1 MSSLR
6 LTPPIS
12 SRQGITH
19 TYLFLF
25 FNHVF
30 EDSDAKFVSTHHN
43 FCISLMLRINILS
56 LIPLD
61 LHSFFVNV
69 LNVFAIMKEKQG
81 MDLINLIDLIVLHFR
96 LLLQETETR
105 PILI

>member
-1 MSSLR
+1 
-6 LTPPIS
+6 
-12 SRQGITH
+12 
-19 TYLFLF
+19 
-25 FNHVF
+25 
-30 EDSDAKFVSTHHN
+30 
-43 FCISLMLRINILS
+43 
-56 LIPLD
+56 LD

-105 PILI
+105 PILIWNETLCLCNKKRHDSLM